1 MSKAI
6 PSVISA
12 FLPPNC
18 RNSWPFFLA
27 CPQADWQQVWKE
39 LHEKLQKH
47 KSLHNISTVFYD
59 LHAFGLYHS
68 HHAHKDFIMHH
79 LPTKIQVLFD
89 AQSYLGF
96 KQLYYAWLTP
106 HWISTIEYHH
116 PEINCKNYM
125 AKSPRLTWQAVL
137 HIWTLQ
143 NVHLHPSNHKQ
154 EDCSQL
160 QAAANQFFHQ
170 AQQDPTILQDLVDSL
185 TPDRIMTWPT
195 WLIWAVGYQLPQP
208 HASSQKHF
216 SYKLDCTHMISNA
229 T

>member
-1 MSKAI
+1 
-6 PSVISA
+6 
-12 FLPPNC
+12 
-18 RNSWPFFLA
+18 
-27 CPQADWQQVWKE
+27 
-39 LHEKLQKH
+39 
-47 KSLHNISTVFYD
+47 
-59 LHAFGLYHS
+59 
-68 HHAHKDFIMHH
+68 MHH

-106 HWISTIEYHH
+106 HSWISTIEYHH
-116 PEINCKNYM
+116 PEINGKNYM

-195 WLIWAVGYQLPQP
+195 WLIWTVGYQLPQP
-208 HASSQKHF
+208 HARSQKTLQLQAWLHTQDIQCYLNPSLALTAPIPQIKIYYTPNRF
-216 SYKLDCTHMISNA
+216 THSA
-229 T
+229 SLSFCAQWG